1 MEFQNLERLQSC
13 SVLQFSLIAAA
24 AKSLWSCLTL
34 CDPTFSRT
42 VAHQAPLSMGFCRR
56 EYWSGLPYPSPGD
69 LPNPGIEHGS
79 LTFAGSFFLNFLHN
93 YLNFYFRKIPLSC
106 YAHWHTCLHGTYST
120 DFMRTCL
127 QLNGFGCI
135 LKKTGDAPP
144 SFSLGVQTSSLR
156 HVGLGLFLCRMKE
169 GLILERQQ

>member
-1 MEFQNLERLQSC
+1 M
-13 SVLQFSLIAAA
+13 LQFSLIAAA

-106 YAHWHTCLHGTYST
+106 YAHWHTCLQGTYST

-135 LKKTGDAPP
+135 LKKTGDPPP
-144 SFSLGVQTSSLR
+144 SFCLGSPDKLP
-156 HVGLGLFLCRMKE
+156 LPCRPQSFPLSHE
-169 GLILERQQ
+169 GGSDFGEIAVSGNLK